1 MPLLV
6 LGCSLPFVSP
16 EPEPTFPARPVIS
29 VPVSPRPF
37 PTRPVPT
44 PSPTVAPAPATA
56 TPPPATLDLVTI
68 IPTPRSGVTE
78 EWKQAVKLFQ
88 VGNAMQFQ
96 GVLDEAVRAYQDSI
110 YTYPTAEAYTFL
122 GWTLSWM
129 DQYEMAIDQAKR
141 AVELDPDYGNPY
153 NDIGS
158 YLIQLGRL
166 DEAIPWLEKA
176 MEARRYATPHF
187 PHLNLVDI
195 WVQKGLWQQALNAC
209 EQALLLAP
217 DQPLPPFPTRVIG
230 VTEPFEMGIDPSR
243 VAEVPAVEAAI
254 TAYLDAWSRHDPV
267 AVIGMSAL
275 GSHEAAKAVML
286 QLAEAKIRGLAPRV
300 EDLRVVHLSGDEA
313 IVELSVENGPLFGK
327 HSYLLK
333 FVEEGW
339 KVGPVLIDL
348 SPEAQPEPP
357 FN

>member
-16 EPEPTFPARPVIS
+16 EPEPTFPARPVVS

-68 IPTPRSGVTE
+68 IPIPRSGVSE

-96 GVLDEAVRAYQDSI
+96 GLLDEAVRAYQDSI

-122 GWTLSWM
+122 GWTFSWM
-129 DQYEMAIDQAKR
+129 DQYEMAIDKAKR

-166 DEAIPWLEKA
+166 DEAITWLEKA
-176 MEARRYATPHF
+176 MEARRYASSHF

-217 DQPLPPFPTRVIG
+217 DQPLPSFPTRVIG
-230 VTEPFEMGIDPSR
+230 VTGPFEMRIDPSR
-243 VAEVPAVEAAI
+243 VAEVPAIEAAI
-254 TAYLDAWSRHDPV
+254 TAYFNAWSRHDPV
-267 AVIGMSAL
+267 AVIGMSAP
-275 GSHEAAKAVML
+275 GSNAAAKAVIL
-286 QLAEAKIRGLAPRV
+286 HLAQAKIRGLALRV
-300 EDLRVVHLSGDEA
+300 EDLQVVHLSGDEA
-313 IVELSVENGPLFGK
+313 IVDVSLAQGAQPVTT
-327 HSYLLK
+327 SYLLL
-333 FVEEGW
+333 FVEESW
-339 KVGPVLIDL
+339 KVGAVVIDL
-348 SPEAQPEPP
+348 SPKREPQSP
-357 FN
+357 LN